1 MKGHLI
7 ISKNFSIYDINHN
20 LQNVNIRGNNNT
32 IINPYSITNLY
43 VNGNNNNIEIIREGI
58 INNIKV
64 LGRNNKIHICNNSQT
79 IYNDQGVGNSLVR
92 DNYPLQ
98 IPIRKDL
105 EDILDKLQQKNYWEI
120 SNELKYN
127 NHYCRLC
134 FLDFT
139 NTDIIKIFSC
149 KLHIFHLNCLKD
161 YLKYKKDIPKCPCC
175 NKSINDINNNNNN
188 LENDHSINDINPPLL
203 FPRFLN
209 LRSNNNNHRM
219 IGTPHIMGFGF
230 NAISNLNI
238 NNPFLNLLKKGLDK
252 NILDNM
258 EIAKIKDVDKL
269 DNDKKKC
276 IICLENYVNGDDSIA
291 LPCIHIFHASCIK
304 TWLKENSLCPIC
316 KNEIKY
322 DNEEN
327 VDEDGI

>member
-1 MKGHLI
+1 M
-7 ISKNFSIYDINHN
+7 
-20 LQNVNIRGNNNT
+20 
-32 IINPYSITNLY
+32 
-43 VNGNNNNIEIIREGI
+43 
-58 INNIKV
+58 
-64 LGRNNKIHICNNSQT
+64 
-79 IYNDQGVGNSLVR
+79 R

-134 FLDFT
+134 FLGFT

-175 NKSINDINNNNNN
+175 NKSINYTNNNNNN
-188 LENDHSINDINPPLL
+188 FSLDDVREDDFIDEITS
-203 FPRFLN
+203 
-209 LRSNNNNHRM
+209 
-219 IGTPHIMGFGF
+219 HIMGFGF
-230 NAISNLNI
+230 NAISDLNF
-238 NNPFLNLLKKGLDK
+238 NNSFLNLLKKGLDK

>member
-1 MKGHLI
+1 M
-7 ISKNFSIYDINHN
+7 
-20 LQNVNIRGNNNT
+20 
-32 IINPYSITNLY
+32 
-43 VNGNNNNIEIIREGI
+43 
-58 INNIKV
+58 
-64 LGRNNKIHICNNSQT
+64 
-79 IYNDQGVGNSLVR
+79 R

-98 IPIRKDL
+98 IPIRNDL
-105 EDILDKLQQKNYWEI
+105 EYILDKLQQKNYWEI

-134 FLDFT
+134 FLGFT

-175 NKSINDINNNNNN
+175 NKSINDINNNNN

-219 IGTPHIMGFGF
+219 IGINQINFSLDDVREDDFIDEITSHIMGFGF
-230 NAISNLNI
+230 NAISDLNF
-238 NNPFLNLLKKGLDK
+238 NNSFLNLLKKGLDK

-276 IICLENYVNGDDSIA
+276 IICLENYVNGDDSIT
-291 LPCIHIFHASCIK
+291 LPCIHIFHTSCIK